1 MKSPPGGIS
10 TFPASLRPYHRPEP
24 NEPLKIF
31 ETPFIDLAVQ
41 TGLLFARARKQAP
54 RPKKA
59 GRNPPKTLLFV
70 SSKRRGGK
78 GITRLKRREPASG
91 KKGTAAFFDEANDFW
106 PGHGIFYPAQE
117 SLFAQDR

>member
-10 TFPASLRPYHRPEP
+10 ALPASLRLYHRPGP
-24 NEPLKIF
+24 KEPLKFF

-59 GRNPPKTLLFV
+59 ERTPSPTLLFF

-91 KKGTAAFFDEANDFW
+91 KKGTAAFFDEANDFP
-106 PGHGIFYPAQE
+106 PGHGIFCPAQE
-117 SLFAQDR
+117 CLFSQDR